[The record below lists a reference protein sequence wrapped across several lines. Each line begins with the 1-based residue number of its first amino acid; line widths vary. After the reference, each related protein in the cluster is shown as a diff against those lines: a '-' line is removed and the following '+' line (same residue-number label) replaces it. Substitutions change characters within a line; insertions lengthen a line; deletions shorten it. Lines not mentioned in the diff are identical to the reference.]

1 MLVKMPNIF
10 KPRKAIF
17 LAFLLPLLLN
27 ASSFVLKNDNLKPEA
42 LELIDKMGNELL
54 SKTAINAYVIS
65 TNEAFSVGFNLV
77 EYSQTFEKK
86 MNKPY
91 VLYIFAPNALIT
103 KKHEI
108 TGRVGIIPSSEEISK
123 LYDYSDVRDAG
134 LDIITVK
141 DKNSLEDKQNI
152 GVIQAYSELAD
163 NIADAK
169 DVEMTTTIPNDTRTL
184 ISILRVIVVLGLILV
199 TWIYLIRPIVMRSK
213 ND

>member
-10 KPRKAIF
+10 KPRKAIL

-42 LELIDKMGNELL
+42 IELIDKMGNELL

-184 ISILRVIVVLGLILV
+184 ISILRFIVVLGLILV

>member
-1 MLVKMPNIF
+1 MPSIF
-10 KPRKAIF
+10 KPRKAIL

-42 LELIDKMGNELL
+42 IELIDKMGNELL

-184 ISILRVIVVLGLILV
+184 ISILRFIVVLGLILV

>member
-1 MLVKMPNIF
+1 MLVKMPSIF
-10 KPRKAIF
+10 KPRKAIL

-27 ASSFVLKNDNLKPEA
+27 ASSFILKNDNLKPEA
-42 LELIDKMGNELL
+42 IELIDKIGNELL

-65 TNEAFSVGFNLV
+65 TNESFSVGFNLI
-77 EYSQTFEKK
+77 EYSKTFEKK

-103 KKHEI
+103 KKSDI
-108 TGRVGIIPSSEEISK
+108 TGRVGIIPSSKEISK
-123 LYDYSDVRDAG
+123 LYNYSDVRDAG
-134 LDIITVK
+134 VDVITVK

-169 DVEMTTTIPNDTRTL
+169 NVKMTTTIPNDTRTF
-184 ISILRVIVVLGLILV
+184 ISILKFIVVLGLILV
-199 TWIYLIRPIVMRSK
+199 TWIYFIRPIVMRSK

>member
-1 MLVKMPNIF
+1 MLVKMPSIF
-10 KPRKAIF
+10 KPRKAIL

-134 LDIITVK
+134 LDVITVK

-169 DVEMTTTIPNDTRTL
+169 DIEMTTTIPNDTRTL
-184 ISILRVIVVLGLILV
+184 ISILRFIVILGLILV